1 MKRSRSIRLVLLG
14 AAAVTLSACGDD
26 DEPIGGQY
34 FADEAQCASAENG
47 DTCRAAVAEA
57 RGRHMLTAPRFASR
71 QQCEQEYG
79 AANCEPV
86 EVAQAQGQAQTTTP
100 SNGKPDGAP
109 QQTSTPRT
117 GFSFIPLMTGF
128 WLARNAAPGAMASP
142 VYRDAQGRAFSG
154 RSYVG
159 TLQGRSFTADTTRGG
174 FGGTAMARS
183 GSGGGS

>member
-14 AAAVTLSACGDD
+14 AAAVTLGACGDD

-34 FADEAQCASAENG
+34 FADEAQCSSAENAE
-47 DTCRAAVAEA
+47 TCRAAVAEA

-79 AANCEPV
+79 ASNCEAV
-86 EVAQAQGQAQTTTP
+86 EVAQASGQTP
-100 SNGKPDGAP
+100 AATAGKPDGTP

-117 GFSFIPLMTGF
+117 GHSFIPLMTGF

-159 TLQGRSFTADTTRGG
+159 TYSGSSFTADTARGG
-174 FGGTAMARS
+174 FGSTAMARS
-183 GSGGGS
+183 GGSGS